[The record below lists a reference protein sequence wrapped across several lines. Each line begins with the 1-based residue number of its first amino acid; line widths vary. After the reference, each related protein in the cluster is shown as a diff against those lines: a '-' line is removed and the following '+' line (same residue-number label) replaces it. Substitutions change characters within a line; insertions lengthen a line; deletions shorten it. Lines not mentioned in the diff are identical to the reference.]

1 MVKNTCYYDVT
12 AMHKSNS
19 HRMYSQP
26 ALCHICLGE
35 WPTRQLLTVPNT
47 MPTPSTSAATT
58 ENTEIIY

>member
-1 MVKNTCYYDVT
+1 MVKNYCYYDVT

-19 HRMYSQP
+19 HTMYSQP

-58 ENTEIIY
+58 EITEIIY